1 MVSSD
6 LFCPRLAQCPVTKPV
21 RCFHTTLPWF
31 WGSTVQL
38 FGFPKRNWEVSLL
51 TITSSYFAN
60 YSDDCSVWFAQCCIM
75 KSIKILDM
83 HGSEFF
89 RVGVFSLF
97 LANWKLIKETVCRDY
112 NTPGVWSMPQL
123 LQRLIRIL
131 LWLQTSYLF

>member
-1 MVSSD
+1 
-6 LFCPRLAQCPVTKPV
+6 
-21 RCFHTTLPWF
+21 
-31 WGSTVQL
+31 
-38 FGFPKRNWEVSLL
+38 
-51 TITSSYFAN
+51 
-60 YSDDCSVWFAQCCIM
+60 M

-123 LQRLIRIL
+123 VCIVTIYLHSFPVTIL
-131 LWLQTSYLF
+131 LIPDIKLVVQTDLLRLRETVLSVFRSSNWV